1 MDVKPRQGIVEVE
14 VTRGGRWES
23 VHAVAWALAAAD
35 DRPADG
41 TVAGLP
47 DVFPRSA
54 VKPLQALPVIETGAA
69 DSFGVSAAELALAAA
84 SHSGEPDHV
93 AGVRGILAKAGCT
106 VADLACGT
114 HAPFAAA
121 AAADLVRRGLE
132 PSAIEHNCSGQHAAF
147 LLVAR
152 HLGAAPGG
160 YTAADHPVQRLVTEV
175 LADLAGLPLGTDRFG
190 IDGCGIP
197 TFAIPLDRLAVA
209 WARFAAPDSVAVV
222 RREAA
227 RRVLAAMVAHPRL
240 VAGSDRFDTLVMESI
255 HGPSSRPG
263 RKGCHARPCPAQVSG
278 SRSRPSTAR
287 AEPPRSSWRRCSAG
301 TCQSYLPPPPRGF
314 PSGHATPVKP
324 PRKNPPW
331 RRIRTTRTTR
341 NQRASV
347 PSAG

>member
-1 MDVKPRQGIVEVE
+1 VDVKPRQGIVEVE

-152 HLGAAPGG
+152 HLGAASGG

-255 HGPSSRPG
+255 GPRAVVKAGAEGVSCAAVPG
-263 RKGCHARPCPAQVSG
+263 AGLGIAVKALDGAGRAAEIVMAALLGRHVPELPAAAAARLSERAAPVIRRGDGTPVGGLRLVAG
-278 SRSRPSTAR
+278 SR
-287 AEPPRSSWRRCSAG
+287 
-301 TCQSYLPPPPRGF
+301 LD
-314 PSGHATPVKP
+314 
-324 PRKNPPW
+324 
-331 RRIRTTRTTR
+331 
-341 NQRASV
+341 
-347 PSAG
+347 